1 MVQNAAS
8 AALGDIIGASQLPGI
23 LDSEVM
29 KGVLSAVD
37 NSLVTTAL
45 YGGKID
51 WQSAAA
57 QALGSEIGN
66 TLTTT
71 LPNLDPKADYHKQN
85 QAALAGNRQAAAV
98 YGDATGRNGLG
109 LQRQSNPA
117 NGLATYKDD
126 AITSAS
132 NLTDTNGLNT
142 RTSQGA
148 ATRITSGNPTQSSTT
163 PAFQKTRNHTKGAA
177 LSLPHKPL
185 KNPKPSPPPCKMRP
199 PATRTT
205 RWSIPQRK

>member
-142 RTSQGA
+142 RTSQG
-148 ATRITSGNPTQSSTT
+148 RNPDHQRQSNAEQYHAGLPEKHETT
-163 PAFQKTRNHTKGAA
+163 PREQRFLCHTSHSKTQNLHRH
-177 LSLPHKPL
+177 
-185 KNPKPSPPPCKMRP
+185 
-199 PATRTT
+199 PAR
-205 RWSIPQRK
+205 